1 MPAVRKNKERDNSN
15 STYNLVM
22 KVNEDYDVKGNR
34 RRDQMEN
41 IIDVRLDVRNNDLS
55 TCPALLVSAQYAYS
69 TNNWVIR

>member
-55 TCPALLVSAQYAYS
+55 TCPALLVSAQCVYS
-69 TNNWVIR
+69 TNN

>member
-55 TCPALLVSAQYAYS
+55 TCPALLVSAQYVYN
-69 TNNWVIR
+69 TNN